1 MYLIRRERI
10 ICILTWFGLCT
21 ESNSYF
27 FMDVGVRVR
36 AYEIEKSE
44 WMSWFNLSFTL
55 VLIESKHRTIER
67 KIKNFFSIARH

>member
-1 MYLIRRERI
+1 
-10 ICILTWFGLCT
+10 
-21 ESNSYF
+21 
-27 FMDVGVRVR
+27 MDVGVRVR